1 MNERKKSVVGW
12 TTAVVV
18 AVAGAVV
25 LIVGLMTPVAF
36 GWFAYQPLA
45 NATFVPDAGGVF
57 LSRLA
62 IIGLVILAIGLLA
75 IAFLAG
81 FRAAQGRSSRDAGTS
96 PTN

>member
-1 MNERKKSVVGW
+1 MVAW
-12 TTAVVV
+12 AIAVVV
-18 AVAGAVV
+18 AGAGAVV

-57 LSRLA
+57 LSRLT
-62 IIGLVILAIGLLA
+62 IVGLAILTMGLLA

-81 FRAAQGRSSRDAGTS
+81 FRAARGRPNQFNSDSAI
-96 PTN
+96 

>member
-1 MNERKKSVVGW
+1 MTERTKSIVGW
-12 TTAVVV
+12 AAAVVV
-18 AVAGAVV
+18 AAAGVVV

-45 NATFVPDAGGVF
+45 NATFVPDGGGVF

-62 IIGLVILAIGLLA
+62 IIGVVILTIGLLA

-81 FRAAQGRSSRDAGTS
+81 FRAAQGPPEQSNSDS
-96 PTN
+96 PV